1 MDVYLARQPICNR
14 QKKTV
19 AYEML
24 YRSSPENRYSPEW
37 DGTDK
42 TKKLIHNMML
52 NFGFDYV
59 TQGKRAFL
67 NFTDILL
74 LGTTPFLLPADS
86 VVIELLED
94 IVYTPE
100 LIERLKILH
109 TYGYTLALDDYT
121 GEEIPNEVLRLV
133 QMIKVDWSLT
143 SHQQRLEIVKKFKN
157 TKSLLAEK
165 IETETQFIQAKNMGF
180 DYFQGY
186 YFAHPSLH
194 FKKTYDISVVTYI
207 HLWEQIASPSVD
219 YTELGKIVERDVGA
233 TYKLLCKANTL
244 QYFHTHRVH
253 SVQHALMIMG
263 SDEVRRWI
271 LLVLLNNLSDGH
283 NEEAIQQALIRAVFS
298 ERIAELC
305 GFSEY
310 AHLAYLV
317 GMFSV
322 IDDESKDM
330 LHQMVES
337 GPALREIKETFS
349 GKNPLM
355 SELLQF
361 TLAYEKNYIDAQ
373 AGQLPQFMKKY
384 DISDEAAARE
394 YIRAVCYAE
403 QAFCL
408 EPANITP
415 EMEQKIQWMQKNYKE
430 NKNHLSSEK
439 KDR

>member
-1 MDVYLARQPICNR
+1 MGVCSMDVYLARQPICNR

-24 YRSSPENRYSPEW
+24 YRSSPENQYHPEW

-52 NFGFDYV
+52 TFGFDYV

-67 NFTDILL
+67 NFTDTLL
-74 LGTTPFLLPADS
+74 MGVTPFLLPPEH

-94 IVYTPE
+94 IVYTKE
-100 LIERLKILH
+100 LIERLEALH
-109 TYGYTLALDDYT
+109 VQGYTLALDDYT
-121 GEEIPNEVLRLV
+121 GQAIPEKVFRLV
-133 QMIKVDWSLT
+133 QFIKVDWKLT
-143 SHQQRLEIVKKFKN
+143 SYQSKLDIVKKFRHN
-157 TKSLLAEK
+157 KSLLAEK
-165 IETETQFIQAKNMGF
+165 IETEAQFLQAKNMGF

-186 YFAHPSLH
+186 YFARPSLH
-194 FKKTYDISVVTYI
+194 FQKSYDISVVTYI
-207 HLWEQIASPSVD
+207 HLWDQVASPSVN
-219 YTELGKIVERDVGA
+219 YEELSKIVEKDVGA

-253 SVQHALMIMG
+253 SVQQALMIMG

-271 LLVLLNNLSDGH
+271 LLVLLNNLSDGN
-283 NEEAIQQALIRAVFS
+283 NEEAIQQALIRAVFA

-305 GFSEY
+305 GYNEC

-322 IDDESKDM
+322 IDDESKEM

-337 GPALREIKETFS
+337 GPALREIKEAFS
-349 GKNPLM
+349 GKNTVM
-355 SELLQF
+355 SEILQF

-373 AGQLPQFMKKY
+373 AGQLPYFMQKFQ
-384 DISDEAAARE
+384 ISDEAVAKE
-394 YIRAVCYAE
+394 YIHAVCYAE

-408 EPANITP
+408 EPVRTTP
-415 EMEQKIQWMQKNYKE
+415 EMGE
-430 NKNHLSSEK
+430 NLQ
-439 KDR
+439 

>member
-24 YRSSPENRYSPEW
+24 YRSSPENCYHPEW

-67 NFTDILL
+67 NFTDTLL
-74 LGTTPFLLPADS
+74 LGTTPFLLPAES

-100 LIERLKILH
+100 LIERLQMLH

-121 GEEIPNEVLRLV
+121 GEEIPDEVIRLV
-133 QMIKVDWSLT
+133 QMIKVDWKLT
-143 SHQQRLEIVKKFKN
+143 SYQTRMDIVKKFKHN
-157 TKSLLAEK
+157 KSLLAEK
-165 IETETQFIQAKNMGF
+165 IETEAQFVQAKNMGF
-180 DYFQGY
+180 DFFQGY
-186 YFAHPSLH
+186 YFARPSLH
-194 FKKTYDISVVTYI
+194 FKKAYDVSIVTYI

-219 YTELGKIVERDVGA
+219 YTELGKIVERDIGA

-283 NEEAIQQALIRAVFS
+283 NEEAVQQALIRAVFA
-298 ERIAELC
+298 ERMAELC
-305 GFSEY
+305 GYSEY

-322 IDDESKDM
+322 VDDESKDM
-330 LHQMVES
+330 LNQLVES
-337 GPALREIKETFS
+337 GPALREIKEAFS
-349 GKNPLM
+349 GKNTIIG
-355 SELLQF
+355 EILQF
-361 TLAYEKNYIDAQ
+361 TLSYEKNYIDAQ
-373 AGQLPQFMKKY
+373 AGRLPYFMQKF
-384 DISDEAAARE
+384 DISDEAVARE
-394 YIRAVCYAE
+394 YIYAVCYAE
-403 QAFCL
+403 QSFCL

-415 EMEQKIQWMQKNYKE
+415 QMKHRMQW
-430 NKNHLSSEK
+430 LK
-439 KDR
+439 KKQ